1 MFEFNI
7 KMDYYFSSIKNNR
20 KNQCKYKNIT

>member
-20 KNQCKYKNIT
+20 KNQCKYKNFT